1 MLIKM
6 TCSDFIE
13 ELASDSPAPGGGS
26 VSALAG
32 SLGASLAS
40 MVASLTVGKEK
51 FKDQEEKMQDAL
63 KKAGELKDELKVLV
77 DDDTASFN
85 QVMAA
90 FRKPKG
96 TDEEKKDRSRTIQ
109 EAMKHA
115 AHIPMQVAEASLEV
129 LKLTQI
135 MVNEG
140 NPNALSDGGV
150 GALMALAGIQGALF
164 NVKINLG
171 SIKDKEFIAAME
183 KKTEIILK
191 ESMALRDNIIDN
203 VWVKLSTQ

>member
-6 TCSDFIE
+6 TCADFIE

-40 MVASLTVGKEK
+40 MVASLTMGKEK
-51 FKDQEEKMQDAL
+51 FKDQEEKMQDAH
-63 KKAGELKDELKVLV
+63 KKARELKDQLKHLV
-77 DDDTASFN
+77 DEDTESFN

-90 FRKPKG
+90 FRMSKS
-96 TDEEKKDRSRTIQ
+96 TDEEKKARSQAIQ

-115 AHIPMQVAEASLEV
+115 AQIPMQVAEASLEV
-129 LKLTQI
+129 LKVTQI
-135 MVNEG
+135 MVDEG

-171 SIKDKEFIAAME
+171 SIKDQDFIVEME
-183 KKTEIILK
+183 KKTESILN
-191 ESMALRDNIIDN
+191 ESSDLRDNIVN
-203 VWVKLSTQ
+203 HVWVKLSTK

>member
-6 TCSDFIE
+6 TCTDFIE

-40 MVASLTVGKEK
+40 MVASLTIGKEK

-63 KKAGELKDELKVLV
+63 KKARELKDQLKYLI
-77 DDDTASFN
+77 DEDTESFN
-85 QVMAA
+85 RVMAA
-90 FRKPKG
+90 FRMPKS
-96 TDEEKKDRSRTIQ
+96 TDEEKKARSQAIQ
-109 EAMKHA
+109 EAVKHA
-115 AHIPMQVAEASLEV
+115 AQIPMQVAEASLEV

-135 MVNEG
+135 MVDEG

-171 SIKDKEFIAAME
+171 SIKDQEFIVEME
-183 KKTEIILK
+183 KKTESILN
-191 ESMALRDNIIDN
+191 ESSDLRDNIVN
-203 VWVKLSTQ
+203 HVWVKLSAK